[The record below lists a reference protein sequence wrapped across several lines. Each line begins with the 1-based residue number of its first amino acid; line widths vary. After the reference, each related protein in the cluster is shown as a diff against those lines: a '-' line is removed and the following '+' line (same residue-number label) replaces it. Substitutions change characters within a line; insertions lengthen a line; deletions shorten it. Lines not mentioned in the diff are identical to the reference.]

1 MEADKTVERK
11 DLTAEMLLLEYF
23 HDDDV
28 DYVSV
33 QNDDETTK
41 TEIADIPQ
49 GIVHQKTL
57 LLFYAKK
64 FSRCP
69 ERYFVN
75 SFFLGVYMMVANVM
89 LINLLVALFATTY
102 ETVQEDSDKI
112 WKLNRFDLVMDY
124 WGKDPI
130 PTPLILVFHV
140 MLLIKYI
147 LFSCGEKKN
156 RRTNIVCWPRI
167 PGDHAVNLKQFPLE
181 LYPPTGKDTKKAEN
195 STTIDSLIKNL
206 VDFEKV
212 EVQSAKEKGAEND
225 EPAEVMQQM
234 NEKLERL
241 RESVLQLQ
249 TRLRN
254 KNKNE

>member
-1 MEADKTVERK
+1 
-11 DLTAEMLLLEYF
+11 
-23 HDDDV
+23 
-28 DYVSV
+28 
-33 QNDDETTK
+33 
-41 TEIADIPQ
+41 
-49 GIVHQKTL
+49 
-57 LLFYAKK
+57 
-64 FSRCP
+64 
-69 ERYFVN
+69 VN

-167 PGDHAVNLKQFPLE
+167 PGDHAVNLKQFPVNKMIVL
-181 LYPPTGKDTKKAEN
+181 
-195 STTIDSLIKNL
+195 
-206 VDFEKV
+206 
-212 EVQSAKEKGAEND
+212 
-225 EPAEVMQQM
+225 
-234 NEKLERL
+234 KLF
-241 RESVLQLQ
+241 
-249 TRLRN
+249 
-254 KNKNE
+254 